1 MAGYKIDTS
10 NVMTGEQQRI
20 DAQLAGLDRTEQRM
34 VTECFRRYDQDNSG
48 SITVGEFQN
57 YLKLQG
63 QEFDPTLFSQ
73 IFRLIDKNQSGT
85 IDRGELA
92 SGMEL
97 IKAAKIFDEMD
108 TDNTQTI
115 TQKEWQTA
123 CFKVNKDWD
132 MRDAEKMFDKY
143 DRSEDGFLDI
153 QEFVDAMKE
162 MQSEF
167 ICANIQ
173 FRIDKTRDRVL
184 RLEDSVKKLLKSAG
198 GKEAAMK
205 KAKEIRD
212 RQAKEHGDIDKQKA
226 ESGTEWSKNQ
236 QKLAEHKAWLS
247 ESSGNLND
255 LRGQF
260 DRCKGDLHKAFE
272 RKDWDICVSLSANCN
287 KLKWQIDELEGKH
300 KSTAVMQEQYEK
312 AMTEHGMSTKQAD
325 IELNKVAE
333 MLADAEALF
342 GGADA
347 EYSGHMVELQE
358 AQKNF
363 ALYQRQLAEL
373 EEEGCRANLSNYT
386 EKMQKALKVM
396 TEYNERIVT
405 AYTDLKTHFKWKRF
419 TEVKMSA
426 FQLMKYQKIIDTE
439 SGGNVDDIKAQVRF
453 WTEQLVLKNAD
464 KVMAAGGPGMQH
476 KKKRGDDT
484 DDKA

>member
-1 MAGYKIDTS
+1 MI
-10 NVMTGEQQRI
+10 
-20 DAQLAGLDRTEQRM
+20 
-34 VTECFRRYDQDNSG
+34 TECFRRYDSDNSG
-48 SITVGEFQN
+48 SITVAEFQN

-63 QEFDPTLFSQ
+63 QEFDPQLFTQ
-73 IFRLIDKNQSGT
+73 IFKLIDKNQSGT
-85 IDRGELA
+85 IDKGELA

-108 TDNTQTI
+108 ADNTQTI

-153 QEFVDAMKE
+153 SEFVDAMKE

-167 ICANIQ
+167 ICSNIQ
-173 FRIDKTRDRVL
+173 YRIDQCRDRVL
-184 RLEDSVKKLLKSAG
+184 RLEDSVNKLLKSAG
-198 GKEAAMK
+198 GKENAMK

-212 RQAKEHGDIDKQKA
+212 REAKTHGDINKQKM

-236 QKLAEHKAWLS
+236 QKMAEHDKWLA
-247 ESSGNLND
+247 ESSGNLSE
-255 LRGQF
+255 LRSQF
-260 DRCKGDLHKAFE
+260 DRTKGDLHKAFE
-272 RKDWDICVSLSANCN
+272 RKDWDICVALSENCN

-300 KSTAVMQEQYEK
+300 KSTAEMQEQYEK
-312 AMTEHGMSTKQAD
+312 AMNETGMSTKQAD

-347 EYSGHMVELQE
+347 EYSGHMAELQE
-358 AQKNF
+358 AQKNY

-373 EEEGCRANLSNYT
+373 EEEGCRANLTNYV
-386 EKMQKALKVM
+386 EKQQKALSVM
-396 TEYNERIVT
+396 TEYNDRIVR
-405 AYTDLKTHFKWKRF
+405 AYDDLKTHFKWKRF
-419 TEVKMSA
+419 TGVKEAA

-439 SGGNVDDIKAQVRF
+439 GGGNAEEIASQVRF
-453 WTEQLVLKNAD
+453 WQEQLTLKNAD
-464 KVMAAGGPGMQH
+464 KVMASGGPGMQF
-476 KKKRGDDT
+476 KKKNP
-484 DDKA
+484 KKS

>member
-1 MAGYKIDTS
+1 MAGYKIDTT
-10 NVMTGEQQRI
+10 NVMTGEQNRI
-20 DAQLAGLDRTEQRM
+20 DAQLAGLDRTQQRQ
-34 VTECFRRYDQDNSG
+34 VEECFRRYDTDNSG
-48 SITVGEFQN
+48 SITVAEFQN

-63 QEFDPTLFSQ
+63 QEFDPDLFSR
-73 IFRLIDKNQSGT
+73 IFKLIDKDNSGT
-85 IDRGELA
+85 IDKGELG

-153 QEFVDAMKE
+153 EEFVDAMRE

-173 FRIDKTRDRVL
+173 YRIDQCRDRVL
-184 RLEDSVKKLLKSAG
+184 RLEDSVKKMLKSAG

-212 RQAKEHGDIDKQKA
+212 RQAKDHNEQNKIKT

-236 QKLAEHKAWLS
+236 QKLAEHKKWLE
-247 ESSGNLND
+247 ESSGNLNE
-255 LRGQF
+255 LRAQF
-260 DRCKGDLHKAFE
+260 DRTKGDLHKAFE
-272 RKDWDICVSLSANCN
+272 RKDWDICVSLSSNCN
-287 KLKWQIDELEGKH
+287 KLKWQIDEMEGKH
-300 KSTAVMQEQYEK
+300 KSTAEQQDEYEK

-325 IELNKVAE
+325 IELNRVAD

-347 EYSGHMVELQE
+347 EYSGHMAELQE
-358 AQKNF
+358 NQTNY

-373 EEEGCRANLSNYT
+373 EEEGCRANLMNYV
-386 EKMQKALKVM
+386 EKQAKALSVM
-396 TEYNERIVT
+396 TQYNDRVVREYSQ
-405 AYTDLKTHFKWKRF
+405 LKEHFKWKRF
-419 TEVKMSA
+419 EGVKAAA
-426 FQLMKYQKIIDTE
+426 FNLMKYQKIIDTE
-439 SGGNVDDIKAQVRF
+439 GGGNAEEIASKVRY
-453 WTEQLVLKNAD
+453 WQEQLIAKNAD
-464 KVMAAGGPGMQH
+464 KVMAAGGPGMQF
-476 KKKRGDDT
+476 KKKRGD
-484 DDKA
+484 